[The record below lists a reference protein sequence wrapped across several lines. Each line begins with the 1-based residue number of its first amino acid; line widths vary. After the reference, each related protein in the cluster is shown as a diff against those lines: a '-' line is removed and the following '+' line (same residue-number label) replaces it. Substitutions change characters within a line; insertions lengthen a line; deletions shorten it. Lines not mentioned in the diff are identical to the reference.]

1 MQINR
6 MVRSY
11 MVQIM
16 NSEDF
21 LKHVAETV
29 ERQLNEWDVSYK
41 VLVMKLRD
49 YELVI
54 KNLDQEFQVKMTD
67 QEVHVLHS
75 TGLFK
80 LDHKIW
86 TELIKQG
93 LHIQEG
99 YGNYLSTV
107 LEEVHE

>member
-11 MVQIM
+11 MMQIM
-16 NSEDF
+16 DSEDF

-29 ERQLNEWDVSYK
+29 ERQLHEWDVSYK

-54 KNLDQEFQVKMTD
+54 KNADQDYQVKLSE
-67 QEVHVLHS
+67 QEVQVLPS

-80 LDHKIW
+80 LDYKIW
-86 TELIKQG
+86 TDLIKQG
-93 LHIQEG
+93 LVIQEG
-99 YGNYLSTV
+99 YGNYLDTV
-107 LEEVHE
+107 LQEVHE